1 MMKKCKCEFK
11 CQIEDTHDEVMKV
24 MMSFLPKPREVME
37 AVISSKTKRSN
48 GSNGAEM
55 LCDLEVIRSKCK

>member
-24 MMSFLPKPREVME
+24 M
-37 AVISSKTKRSN
+37 
-48 GSNGAEM
+48 
-55 LCDLEVIRSKCK
+55 KCKKCFLAETDPMFTKTAEAFAI